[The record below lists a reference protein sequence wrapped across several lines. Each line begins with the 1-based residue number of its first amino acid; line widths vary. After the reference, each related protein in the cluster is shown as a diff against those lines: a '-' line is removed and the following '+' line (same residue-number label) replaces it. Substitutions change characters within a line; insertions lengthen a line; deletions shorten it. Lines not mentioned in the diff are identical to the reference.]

1 VSVALTAWLTRGYTC
16 ARESSPLVT
25 RAGTRGWPAARWLTV
40 LLLLAAIAGCVSF
53 PILGPVLL
61 VAQADR
67 QAREGAWEE
76 AVTSYDEYLARF
88 PDDSG
93 APRIRESRDTL
104 AAMLTARSELTRR
117 REEVARLRDELAGLQ
132 AEGTRLREDGT
143 RLRVEA
149 TVLRDEVVRLRDER
163 VHLRAEGTQLRE
175 ELTLRESDL
184 ARTRQELAARQ
195 AEAERTRADAE
206 RLRAEAERLRADI
219 ERLKQIDLKLERR
232 K

>member
-1 VSVALTAWLTRGYTC
+1 MSVALTAWPRRGYTC
-16 ARESSPLVT
+16 ARESSQLVT
-25 RAGTRGWPAARWLTV
+25 RAGTRGWPAARWPAV
-40 LLLLAAIAGCVSF
+40 LLLLAAIAGCVSL

-143 RLRVEA
+143 RLRAEA

-195 AEAERTRADAE
+195 TEAE
-206 RLRAEAERLRADI
+206 RLRADAERLRADI

>member
-1 VSVALTAWLTRGYTC
+1 MVLTAWLTRGYTC
-16 ARESSPLVT
+16 GVGVVRSWT
-25 RAGTRGWPAARWLTV
+25 RAGTRGWPAARWLAV
-40 LLLLAAIAGCVSF
+40 LLLLAAIAGCVSL
-53 PILGPVLL
+53 PLIGPVLL

-76 AVTSYDEYLARF
+76 AVAAYDAYLARF
-88 PDDSG
+88 PDDSS

-117 REEVARLRDELAGLQ
+117 REEVARLSDELAGLQ

-143 RLRVEA
+143 RLRAEA
-149 TVLRDEVVRLRDER
+149 TVLRDEVIRLRDER
-163 VHLRAEGTQLRE
+163 VHLRAEGTQLRAEGTQLRE

-195 AEAERTRADAE
+195 AEAER
-206 RLRAEAERLRADI
+206 LRADI

>member
-1 VSVALTAWLTRGYTC
+1 VRVALTAWLTGGYTC

-76 AVTSYDEYLARF
+76 AVTSYDEYLTRF

-143 RLRVEA
+143 RLRAEA

-206 RLRAEAERLRADI
+206 RLRADAERLRADI

>member
-1 VSVALTAWLTRGYTC
+1 MRVALTAWLTGGYTC

-76 AVTSYDEYLARF
+76 AVTSYDEYLTRF

-206 RLRAEAERLRADI
+206 RLRADAERLRADI

>member
-25 RAGTRGWPAARWLTV
+25 RAGTRGRPAARWLAV
-40 LLLLAAIAGCVSF
+40 LLLLATIAGCVSF

-67 QAREGAWEE
+67 QAREGAWAE
-76 AVTSYDEYLARF
+76 AVASYDEYLARF
-88 PDDSG
+88 PDDSS

-143 RLRVEA
+143 RLRAEA
-149 TVLRDEVVRLRDER
+149 TVLRDEVIRLRDER
-163 VHLRAEGTQLRE
+163 VHLRAQGTQLRAEGTQLRE

-195 AEAERTRADAE
+195 AETE
-206 RLRAEAERLRADI
+206 RLRADAERLRADI

>member
-1 VSVALTAWLTRGYTC
+1 MTAWLTRGYTC
-16 ARESSPLVT
+16 GVGVVRSWT
-25 RAGTRGWPAARWLTV
+25 RAGARGWPAARWLAV
-40 LLLLAAIAGCVSF
+40 LLLLAAIAGCVSL
-53 PILGPVLL
+53 PLIGPVLL

-76 AVTSYDEYLARF
+76 AVAAYDAYLARF
-88 PDDSG
+88 PDDSW

-143 RLRVEA
+143 RLRAEA
-149 TVLRDEVVRLRDER
+149 TVLRDEVIRLRDER
-163 VHLRAEGTQLRE
+163 INLRAEGTQLRAEGTQLRAEGTQLRE
-175 ELTLRESDL
+175 ELTLRESHL
-184 ARTRQELAARQ
+184 TRTRQELAARQ
-195 AEAERTRADAE
+195 
-206 RLRAEAERLRADI
+206 AEAERLRADI

>member
-1 VSVALTAWLTRGYTC
+1 MTAWLTRGYTC
-16 ARESSPLVT
+16 GVGVFRSWT
-25 RAGTRGWPAARWLTV
+25 RAGAQGWPASRWLAV
-40 LLLLAAIAGCVSF
+40 LLLLAAIAGCVSL
-53 PILGPVLL
+53 PLIGPVIL

-76 AVTSYDEYLARF
+76 AVASYDEYLARF
-88 PDDSG
+88 PDDSW

-117 REEVARLRDELAGLQ
+117 REEVAKLSDELAGLQ

-143 RLRVEA
+143 RLRAEA
-149 TVLRDEVVRLRDER
+149 TVLRDEVIKLRDER
-163 VHLRAEGTQLRE
+163 QHLRAEGTQLRE

-184 ARTRQELAARQ
+184 ARARQELAARQ
-195 AEAERTRADAE
+195 
-206 RLRAEAERLRADI
+206 AEAERLRADI

-232 K
+232 R

>member
-1 VSVALTAWLTRGYTC
+1 VRVR
-16 ARESSPLVT
+16 VT
-25 RAGTRGWPAARWLTV
+25 RAGTRGWPAARWLAA
-40 LLLLAAIAGCVSF
+40 LLLFATIAGCVSF

-67 QAREGAWEE
+67 QAREGAWQE
-76 AVTSYDEYLARF
+76 AVASYDEYLARF
-88 PDDSG
+88 PDDSW

-132 AEGTRLREDGT
+132 AEGTRLREDGS
-143 RLRVEA
+143 RLRAEA
-149 TVLRDEVVRLRDER
+149 TVLRDEVIRLRDDR

-195 AEAERTRADAE
+195 AEAERLRADAE
-206 RLRAEAERLRADI
+206 RLRTDI